1 MMRPRHKNHETRQH
15 EVAPPASGVDIGR
28 LFDEH
33 APFLLRVAQ
42 RLSGRGAHVE
52 DVVQEV
58 FLIAHRRREALAE
71 HTDPRAWLYKAT
83 VNVVQHHR
91 RSIARRIRLAGA
103 LASEELGA
111 ESPTRPDEAH
121 GRSEQAALIRQ
132 CTMKLPI
139 KQREVFVLYELESME
154 GTAIA
159 ELLGIPENTVWSRLH
174 HARKGFRTAWERLVG
189 PRPTAQQSEGGHRG
203 RS

>member
-1 MMRPRHKNHETRQH
+1 MMRLKKKNREKRQH
-15 EVAPPASGVDIGR
+15 EVAPPKGGVDIGR

-52 DVVQEV
+52 DAVQEV

-71 HTDPRAWLYKAT
+71 HTDHRAWLYRTT

-103 LASEELGA
+103 LAVEELGV
-111 ESPTRPDEAH
+111 ESPDRPDEAL
-121 GRSEQAALIRQ
+121 GRSEQAELIRQ

-159 ELLGIPENTVWSRLH
+159 ELLEIPENTVWSRLH
-174 HARKGFRTAWERLVG
+174 HARKGFRVAWERKAG
-189 PRPTAQQSEGGHRG
+189 PRGAQGGSHG